1 VRILVDTNILYWV
14 IADPAR
20 LSTNAKSV
28 LSEADNEIWSS
39 ALSVAELR
47 IKEKIGKLLLPDDF
61 ASLVERSGFRNLPL
75 TFDHANRLSDLPLHH
90 RDPFDRLLI
99 AQAIDEGLTIL
110 TSDGKFELYPVSV
123 IKN

>member
-1 VRILVDTNILYWV
+1 M
-14 IADPAR
+14 
-20 LSTNAKSV
+20 
-28 LSEADNEIWSS
+28 
-39 ALSVAELR
+39 AELR
-47 IKEKIGKLLLPDDF
+47 IKEKIGKLLLPNDF
-61 ASLVERSGFRNLPL
+61 SSLVERSGFRNLPL
-75 TFDHANRLSDLPLHH
+75 TFAHANRLSDLPLHH